1 MLSSSSIF
9 FNNEQ
14 EHCSFG
20 KCFPCVGVALVHCS
34 FFNNDQRRLVDLD
47 DQIRLPQQQA
57 HVVTSG
63 WHRLLPTLFTLI
75 PDRNKAIRVSA
86 VSLAGF
92 CYPTL
97 AYITSAFFLYLIHY
111 GSSNRLQFSGYRL
124 SASAFSL
131 TVSTIILDLIIS
143 EFNLWTTNL
152 RKQSNFIRFKILE
165 LYKKLENRNY
175 IID

>member
-1 MLSSSSIF
+1 VNTRQMLSSSSIF

-75 PDRNKAIRVSA
+75 PDRNKAIRASA
-86 VSLAGF
+86 VSLA
-92 CYPTL
+92 
-97 AYITSAFFLYLIHY
+97 